1 MFRSNKGLQLISLL
15 ANDAQARWRWWPY
28 ALGGTLLAALV
39 IAVAAVA
46 IWQERVRQHDRA
58 GAATQNM
65 ARLLEAH
72 VADAF
77 GRTEA
82 LLRGTALMATAA
94 LGSAVPVP
102 SAVALPRLDPE
113 WPGSMHVVD
122 PAGRPVLGSGALALP
137 TLPLQDALQTPAGR
151 TRFDGPLRRGGDQG
165 PWVLVLSRTLR
176 GAEGQVLGLALAE
189 LPVEHFHEVFHDI
202 DLGSQGAATIR
213 TSGLAL
219 VYRRPWPPGG
229 QAAVGRTEVSER
241 LRQAVAAAPLAG
253 EFEAPTAVDGVP
265 RINAYRKVQGYPF
278 YLLIGLAEHDFPHGW
293 NRTDTAVIAL
303 ALATLAVAWYAVWQL
318 WRSSQAQVAAVNR
331 RYEAIV
337 QSSQDA
343 IISKTL
349 DGTIT
354 SWNGGAEAIFGHTE
368 AEMLGRSLRDCLIPP
383 ERSSEEDEI
392 LARLR
397 RGESVEHFATERL
410 HKDGRRIPV
419 SVSISPILD
428 ATGKVVGASK
438 IARDFTR
445 QHALE
450 EELRS
455 LAFLDPLTRL
465 PNRRLLLDRL
475 SQAQRNSRRQL
486 SHGAVLFL
494 DLDHFKRL
502 NDEHGHD
509 MGDHLLIE
517 VANRLRGAVR
527 DTDSVARL
535 GGDEFVVV
543 CEQLGTDPAHARAAG
558 QAVVDKLR
566 EVLQAPVPLGPNLCH
581 HAGASIGMRL
591 FLGAEE
597 DLDAL
602 IREADAAMYADK
614 QRRRQTAV

>member
-1 MFRSNKGLQLISLL
+1 
-15 ANDAQARWRWWPY
+15 
-28 ALGGTLLAALV
+28 
-39 IAVAAVA
+39 
-46 IWQERVRQHDRA
+46 
-58 GAATQNM
+58 
-65 ARLLEAH
+65 
-72 VADAF
+72 
-77 GRTEA
+77 
-82 LLRGTALMATAA
+82 
-94 LGSAVPVP
+94 
-102 SAVALPRLDPE
+102 
-113 WPGSMHVVD
+113 
-122 PAGRPVLGSGALALP
+122 
-137 TLPLQDALQTPAGR
+137 
-151 TRFDGPLRRGGDQG
+151 
-165 PWVLVLSRTLR
+165 
-176 GAEGQVLGLALAE
+176 

-213 TSGLAL
+213 TSELAL
-219 VYRRPWPPGG
+219 VYRRPWPPAG

-253 EFEAPTAVDGVP
+253 KFEAPTAVDGVP

-293 NRTDTAVIAL
+293 NRADTAVIAL

-318 WRSSQAQVAAVNR
+318 WRSSQAQVAAVSR

-354 SWNGGAEAIFGHTE
+354 SWNGGAQVIFGHTE

-383 ERSSEEDEI
+383 ERASEEDEI

-428 ATGKVVGASK
+428 AAGKVVGASK

-494 DLDHFKRL
+494 DLDHFKQL
-502 NDEHGHD
+502 NDDHGHD

-581 HAGASIGMRL
+581 HGGASIGMRL

-614 QRRRQTAV
+614 QRRRQAAA